1 MGLNRSQL
9 KELADAIRAQ
19 LSALQAE
26 IHDDAARGRD
36 ESYAA
41 IAGSVTDPADKS
53 VTHLLA
59 DLGKAEV
66 SRDLNE
72 ARALEAAL
80 LRTVDGKIITMA
92 PMANATN
99 PATPSNFGSPLYG
112 WRCGGAGTTVPA
124 NMLPSSCRGL

>member
-1 MGLNRSQL
+1 MGLKRSQL
-9 KELADAIRAQ
+9 KVLEEAIRER

-26 IHDDAARGRD
+26 IHDDAARAQD

-53 VTHLLA
+53 VAHLLA
-59 DLGKAEV
+59 DLGKAEI

-80 LRTVDGKIITMA
+80 LRFDDG
-92 PMANATN
+92 
-99 PATPSNFGSPLYG
+99 SYG
-112 WRCGGAGTTVPA
+112 RCGDCGGDIGLARLQVNPGAARCIDCQARHERTHDHPGEPR
-124 NMLPSSCRGL
+124 L